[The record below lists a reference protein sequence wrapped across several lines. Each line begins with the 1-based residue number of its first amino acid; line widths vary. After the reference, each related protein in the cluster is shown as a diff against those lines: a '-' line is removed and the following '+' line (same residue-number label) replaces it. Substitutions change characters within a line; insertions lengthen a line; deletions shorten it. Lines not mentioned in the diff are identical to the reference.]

1 MLLYLLK
8 CTGWALPQRIIQ
20 PPKSTVLRLRN
31 PASDGVSGCP
41 SPQKPAGA
49 QMLEQ
54 GSQEGVPVI
63 RTIPPRAKVGVCV
76 PRALMRLEGQP
87 APGPPGVE
95 AWPGLEPTS
104 WASSAKSQK
113 SP

>member
-1 MLLYLLK
+1 
-8 CTGWALPQRIIQ
+8 
-20 PPKSTVLRLRN
+20 
-31 PASDGVSGCP
+31 
-41 SPQKPAGA
+41 
-49 QMLEQ
+49 MLEQ